1 MFYKLKELQGYKIR
15 ASDGELGSVHEV
27 YFDEHEWRV
36 RYFVVDTGTLLP
48 GRKVLIAP
56 ESVSGIDTDEQAV
69 VVKLTREHV
78 KNSPDINTDTPVT
91 REHET
96 ALSKY
101 YGWNQYW
108 IAGYPMRPG
117 MSATFGTPYGV
128 VSMPAPEG
136 PHNTEEEELEAIEN
150 QDRESTLC
158 SSRDVA
164 GYHIAAT
171 DGEIGHVDDY
181 IIDAANWD
189 IRYLVVETGGW
200 LNERKVLLAPEWIES
215 VDWHESR
222 VYANLTR
229 DAISNSP
236 KYDPDI
242 PLTREYE
249 SQLFDS
255 YHRPRYW
262 EPPQDKSRRQRE
274 QQR

>member
-56 ESVSGIDTDEQAV
+56 ESVSGIDSDEQAV

-96 ALSKY
+96 ALSNY

-117 MSATFGTPYGV
+117 MGFGMPYGV
-128 VSMPAPEG
+128 VSVPAPEG
-136 PHNTEEEELEAIEN
+136 PHNTEDEELEAIED

-215 VDWHESR
+215 IDWHENR

-236 KYDPDI
+236 KYDPDV

-255 YHRPRYW
+255 YQRPRYW
-262 EPPQDKSRRQRE
+262 EPQQDKPKRQRE
-274 QQR
+274 QQH